1 MVELSWDL
9 RCAAVVMS
17 HEASTAEA
25 AKVSLQQLS
34 VHSIRHFIKVSY
46 FRCQLVIV
54 WTVQE
59 WMDRYL
65 QDKASATA
73 ELLTLLVQARHR
85 LFSLRL
91 SKPGVRPASC
101 TLR

>member
-1 MVELSWDL
+1 MELNCNL
-9 RCAAVVMS
+9 RCAAVVLS

-25 AKVSLQQLS
+25 AKVTLEQLS
-34 VHSIRHFIKVSY
+34 VHSIPSSHHGLPFQTLT
-46 FRCQLVIV
+46 RC

-73 ELLTLLVQARHR
+73 ELLTLLVQAR
-85 LFSLRL
+85 LRL
-91 SKPGVRPASC
+91 SALRPSKPVVRPASC